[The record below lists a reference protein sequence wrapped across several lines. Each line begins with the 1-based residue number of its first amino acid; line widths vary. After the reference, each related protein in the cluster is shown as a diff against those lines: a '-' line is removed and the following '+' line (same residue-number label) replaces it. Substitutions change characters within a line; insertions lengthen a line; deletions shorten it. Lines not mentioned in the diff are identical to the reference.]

1 MLFLR
6 PEEAFTYSDNA
17 GQGRFYPKATVDLSS
32 QKAEIHEVKKISVT
46 QVSPGVAT
54 ALRPLRFLCPPVTS
68 VFTWGCETSGDIARG
83 VINFD
88 LC

>member
-17 GQGRFYPKATVDLSS
+17 GQGRFYPKATVDFSS
-32 QKAEIHEVKKISVT
+32 QKAEIHKVKKISVT

-54 ALRPLRFLCPPVTS
+54 ALRPLRFLYPP
-68 VFTWGCETSGDIARG
+68 
-83 VINFD
+83 
-88 LC
+88 